1 VLARRQL
8 VGYERYESAS
18 AYEALQALYQVVRLY
33 VNFFQP
39 SMKVLSKAREG
50 SKVKKKYDQAKT
62 PYQRVLES
70 EHVNEETKA
79 TLRQQYATL
88 NPVVLLRQMQQLQAV
103 FWKLA
108 VGEPAEPETAQ
119 GEATPTVGLL
129 VEATNT

>member
-1 VLARRQL
+1 MRQL

-18 AYEALQALYQVVRLY
+18 ACEALAALYEVVRRY

-39 SMKVLSKAREG
+39 SMKVVSKERGASRI
-50 SKVKKKYDQAKT
+50 KKKYDQAKT
-62 PYQRVLES
+62 PSQRVLES
-70 EHVNEETKA
+70 EHVTDEAKA

-88 NPVVLLRQMQQLQAV
+88 NPVVLLRQMQRLQAV

-119 GEATPTVGLL
+119 LEA
-129 VEATNT
+129 ASS